1 MKTSKTDFAKH
12 LLALKKTL
20 FPGSCSFC
28 RENLYATQQILCS
41 NCIKNL
47 PYAVSF
53 CVECAE
59 PLPSMGICPICQK
72 KPPNYRRCL
81 TLCNYSYPIPEII
94 HHIKTHPF
102 ALGTNQL
109 SVLLAK
115 HISAAYARM
124 EIPKI
129 IIPMPSHPLKILS
142 RGFNPSDLIAQIL
155 SNKLSGTLVLKNVC
169 FRKHLGKPQ
178 RNKTRRQR
186 MKILNSTFQTKQH
199 SAIQGKSLALVDD
212 VATTGSTARAATASL
227 LMAGAKSVDLWCIA
241 KTSWHNHSSS
251 IKM

>member
-1 MKTSKTDFAKH
+1 MSDM
-12 LLALKKTL
+12 
-20 FPGSCSFC
+20 P
-28 RENLYATQQILCS
+28 
-41 NCIKNL
+41 
-47 PYAVSF
+47 
-53 CVECAE
+53 
-59 PLPSMGICPICQK
+59 K

-81 TLCNYSYPIPEII
+81 TLCNYSYPISEII

-155 SNKLSGTLVLKNVC
+155 SNKLSGKLVLKNVC
-169 FRKHLGKPQ
+169 FRKHFGKPQ
-178 RNKTRRQR
+178 RNKIRGQR

-199 SAIQGKSLALVDD
+199 SAI
-212 VATTGSTARAATASL
+212 
-227 LMAGAKSVDLWCIA
+227 
-241 KTSWHNHSSS
+241 
-251 IKM
+251 